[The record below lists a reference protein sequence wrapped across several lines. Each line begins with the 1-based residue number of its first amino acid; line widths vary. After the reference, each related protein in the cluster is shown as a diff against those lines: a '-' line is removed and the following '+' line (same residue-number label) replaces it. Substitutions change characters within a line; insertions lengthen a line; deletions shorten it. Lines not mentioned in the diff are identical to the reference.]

1 MNEFFASPERLLY
14 HKIKFQEELTTSL
27 AEKALEEGWIV
38 PEGVYTVTL
47 PEFEA
52 IEKESG
58 EKHRLN
64 FMINDAETRYAALV
78 RDITAKAPDRLVKL
92 FSQAFAFGQQHLL
105 PSDIDPLGAFQEF
118 ENTFLNGMPED
129 RVDKLVFHSEKIAI
143 WEQTKEVHASYWIE
157 AGNDS
162 EIYYRLRNCVMD
174 GMLSSTPMQ
183 TLMREGKF
191 MIAYR

>member
-1 MNEFFASPERLLY
+1 MNGFITSPERLLY
-14 HKIKFQEELTTSL
+14 QKIKFQEELTASL

-38 PEGVYTVTL
+38 SDKIYTVTL
-47 PEFEA
+47 PEFED
-52 IEKESG
+52 IEKEFG
-58 EKHRLN
+58 EKRQLD
-64 FMINDAETRYAALV
+64 FMVNDAETRYAALV
-78 RDITAKAPDRLVKL
+78 RDIIAEAPDRLVKL
-92 FSQAFAFGQQHLL
+92 FSQAFAFGQRHLL

-143 WEQTKEVHASYWIE
+143 WEQTKEVHAAYWIE

-174 GMLSSTPMQ
+174 GMLSSTPLQ